1 MSTPTLAES
10 IAFLTDLNISK
21 VDPAGLA
28 VNFAL
33 QARRAEL
40 FTSEQLIGAKLKL
53 VNNKGLE
60 LLDQLVDGE
69 APTAEAAAPA
79 PTPAPAA
86 APAPAPSVLQ
96 AQIDANNVFDKSK
109 SQAVIASSTMMTYE
123 AGVDAILREAIADA
137 LILAKL
143 YADSVA
149 KFESSPKEWFESHLR
164 VLEACGWAVSS
175 LLSSDYKST
184 GQAAEVHQTIIGL
197 LAAVAGGATGGLLL
211 AKALLE
217 ALDKMDEGQWITLW
231 KKETFQSKIS
241 QFQFGFASVKDDF
254 VIVNL
259 AFMYLKANTNLY
271 QVLFFKW
278 NDAQADL
285 YGKSQS
291 IILNKSTVLET
302 APVVRNKIKEIRG
315 NFLSSIMNL
324 TPIQQ

>member
-28 VNFAL
+28 VNFAQ

-69 APTAEAAAPA
+69 APPDEAAAPA
-79 PTPAPAA
+79 PAPTAAA
-86 APAPAPSVLQ
+86 APALAPSVLQ

-254 VIVNL
+254 VVVNL

-278 NDAQADL
+278 NNAKADL

-291 IILNKSTVLET
+291 IILNKNTVLET